1 MKYLLDTNTCIYLI
15 KRKPAQV
22 IRKMMKMK
30 TEEIG
35 VSTITLSELQYGIE
49 KSNFPEKNQMALL
62 EFLIPFG
69 ILDFDQKAA
78 GMYGRIRSTLEKKGK
93 PIGSMDM
100 LIAAVAKSERLILVT
115 NNVKEF
121 MRIEGLMIENWV
133 EGE

>member
-100 LIAAVAKSERLILVT
+100 LIAAVAKSVRLILVT

>member
-30 TEEIG
+30 TDEIG
-35 VSTITLSELQYGIE
+35 ISTITLSELQYGIE

>member
-1 MKYLLDTNTCIYLI
+1 MKYLLDTNACIYLI
-15 KRKPAQV
+15 KRKPAHV

-30 TEEIG
+30 TDEIG
-35 VSTITLSELQYGIE
+35 ISTITLSELQYGIE
-49 KSNFPEKNQMALL
+49 KSDFPEKNQMALL

-100 LIAAVAKSERLILVT
+100 LIAAVAKSVRLILVT

>member
-30 TEEIG
+30 T
-35 VSTITLSELQYGIE
+35 
-49 KSNFPEKNQMALL
+49 
-62 EFLIPFG
+62 
-69 ILDFDQKAA
+69 D
-78 GMYGRIRSTLEKKGK
+78 
-93 PIGSMDM
+93 
-100 LIAAVAKSERLILVT
+100 
-115 NNVKEF
+115 NVKEF

>member
-1 MKYLLDTNTCIYLI
+1 
-15 KRKPAQV
+15 
-22 IRKMMKMK
+22 MKMK
-30 TEEIG
+30 TDEIG
-35 VSTITLSELQYGIE
+35 ISTITLSELQYGIE
-49 KSNFPEKNQMALL
+49 KSKFPEKNQMALL

-78 GMYGRIRSTLEKKGK
+78 GVYGRIRSTLEKKGK

-133 EGE
+133 EPE